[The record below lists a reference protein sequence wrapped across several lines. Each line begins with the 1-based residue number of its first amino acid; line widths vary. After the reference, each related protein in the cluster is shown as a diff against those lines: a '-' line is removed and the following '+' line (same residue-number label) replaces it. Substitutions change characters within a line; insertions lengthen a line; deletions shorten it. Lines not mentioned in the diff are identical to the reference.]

1 MAQTAPLFSKVLV
14 ANRGEIA
21 VRVFRTLRELGIG
34 TVAVYSEADRAALHV
49 RRADEA
55 YLIGPGPANQ
65 SYLVWERVIE
75 AAQRSGAQAIHPG
88 YGFLA
93 ENARFAEAVE
103 AAGIVWIGPP
113 PSAIDAMGSKTAA
126 RDLMK
131 KAGVPIVPGT
141 TESLQSAD
149 EVARLG
155 DELGWPVAI
164 KAAAG
169 GGGKGIKVV
178 RGRDEVESAYASA
191 KREGLAYF
199 GDDTIYVEKFIENP
213 RHVEV
218 QVLADS
224 HGTVIHLGER
234 DCSIQRRHQKLI
246 EESPSPA
253 VNEELRE
260 RIGKIAT
267 DAARAVGYRSAGTI
281 EGLLSHTG
289 DYYFLEMNTRSQVEH
304 TVTEM
309 VTGLDLIRE
318 QVLIAAGQPMSIRQE
333 DVQVRGHAFECRI
346 NAENPSNGFLPSP
359 GLITHYKEP
368 SGIGVRVDSG
378 VEAGSEIAPLYDP
391 MIAKLIVHDT
401 NRETARRRML
411 RALDEFE
418 VGGVKSLLG
427 FHRALL
433 RHQAFIDGGTCHG
446 IVESELLALQAEEL
460 SVDEYPAAAG
470 TGGGAGAGAG
480 AAGLRERSVS
490 VELNGRRFDV
500 KVQEPIADF
509 VALGHRRREREL
521 SGGGRGAGTEAVTS
535 PMQGTMLAVKVAE
548 GEVVKTGQ
556 VLCIIEAMKM
566 ENEVNAHRDGI
577 VQSISSKPGEPVKT
591 GQVIC
596 LVVTAEE

>member
-1 MAQTAPLFSKVLV
+1 MALFSKVLV

-21 VRVFRTLRELGIG
+21 VRVFRTLRELGIA
-34 TVAVYSEADRAALHV
+34 TVAVYSEADRSAVHV

-103 AAGIVWIGPP
+103 AAGITWIGPP

-141 TESLQSAD
+141 TDPVESAD

-155 DELGWPVAI
+155 DEIGWPIAI

-178 RGRDEVESAYASA
+178 RGRDEVEAAYASA

-199 GDDTIYVEKFIENP
+199 RDDTIYVEKFIEDP

-218 QVLADS
+218 QVLADA
-224 HGTVIHLGER
+224 HGNVIHLGER

-253 VNEELRE
+253 VTPELRE
-260 RIGKIAT
+260 YIGGVAT
-267 DAARAVGYRSAGTI
+267 NAARAVGYRSAGTI
-281 EGLLSHTG
+281 EGLLSRDG
-289 DYYFLEMNTRSQVEH
+289 DYYFLEMNTRIQVEH

-318 QVLIAAGQPMSIRQE
+318 QVLIAAGHPMSVTQA
-333 DVQVRGHAFECRI
+333 DVQFRGHAFECRI
-346 NAENPSNGFLPSP
+346 NAEDPSTGFLPAP
-359 GLITHYKEP
+359 GLITHYREP

-378 VEAGSEIAPLYDP
+378 VEAGSEISALYDP

-401 NRETARRRML
+401 DRETARKRML

-433 RHQAFIDGGTCHG
+433 RHPAFIEGSTCHG

-460 SVDEYPAAAG
+460 TVDEYPAAAG
-470 TGGGAGAGAG
+470 VGGSGSGSGGAN
-480 AAGLRERSVS
+480 GLRERVAS
-490 VELNGRRFDV
+490 VELDGRRFDV
-500 KVQEPIADF
+500 KVLEPVADF

-521 SGGGRGAGTEAVTS
+521 SGGGHAAATEAVVS

-548 GEVVKTGQ
+548 GDHVRAGQ

-566 ENEVNAHRDGI
+566 ENEINAHRDGV
-577 VQSISSKPGEPVKT
+577 VQSLTSGPGQPVRT

-596 LVVTAEE
+596 LVVSGE